1 MAEEHMEGLPR
12 PFIID
17 SSHGITQN
25 QATPAL
31 PHGINQNQATHVL
44 PPQNTYQPPAL
55 PPINAPYSHTYSTH
69 ASSSSSAASVEAS
82 QQQIVQQDTQILA
95 MQRALSEM
103 QRIQLVQQ
111 QQLAD
116 MMSLLQSN
124 SNNGN

>member
-1 MAEEHMEGLPR
+1 MSRANNQTATNHGKYGRIYYVDKRRRAWRTNRTPR

-69 ASSSSSAASVEAS
+69 ASSSSSAASVEGH
-82 QQQIVQQDTQILA
+82 
-95 MQRALSEM
+95 
-103 QRIQLVQQ
+103 
-111 QQLAD
+111 
-116 MMSLLQSN
+116 N
-124 SNNGN
+124 SFSPQNRHNIYQPMHT